1 MSSEARK
8 IHLIE
13 KVLKEEN
20 EAVLIKLE
28 AVFNTTEPVEK
39 QSSFS
44 AHDLVGAWSKEDAA
58 LINKAID
65 EGCEQINPND
75 WR

>member
-20 EAVLIKLE
+20 EAILIKLE
-28 AVFNTTEPVEK
+28 AVFDNTAPSER

-44 AHDLVGAWSKEDAA
+44 AHDLVGTWSKEDAA
-58 LINKAID
+58 LINKAIE

-75 WR
+75 WK